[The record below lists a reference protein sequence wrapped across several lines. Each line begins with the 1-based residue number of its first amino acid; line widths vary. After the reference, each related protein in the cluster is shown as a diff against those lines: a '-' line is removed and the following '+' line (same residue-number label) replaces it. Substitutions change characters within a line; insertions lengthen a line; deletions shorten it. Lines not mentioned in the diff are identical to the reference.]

1 MKSPFLAPAQPIFTA
16 GVNGNSNKKL
26 SVMKVLQNQ
35 TEHSGRLKDW
45 KTLVQ
50 QKKEQQRSSVN
61 LEEQLKESKAAFLK
75 QELELDDMGRKLAG
89 ALAAKESLERKLEDM
104 NTWHETNKENL
115 GVKEEEVRLRKSDIV
130 RLDLEVTAK
139 EKMLE
144 EASNAAIEAEKKLF
158 GLEMSVKSLEGK
170 VVSLETENDRLR
182 QGLSQKSAESES
194 KCLEKEELLRKLV
207 VEEERSRGLEE
218 CLTKMG
224 EELNKTKLG

>member
-1 MKSPFLAPAQPIFTA
+1 M
-16 GVNGNSNKKL
+16 N
-26 SVMKVLQNQ
+26 VLQNQ
-35 TEHSGRLKDW
+35 TEDRGQLKDW
-45 KTLVQ
+45 KTLVH
-50 QKKEQQRSSVN
+50 QKKEHKKVSAN

-158 GLEMSVKSLEGK
+158 GLELSVKSLGGK
-170 VVSLETENDRLR
+170 VVSLETENDTPTEL
-182 QGLSQKSAESES
+182 ESE
-194 KCLEKEELLRKLV
+194 KCRIRVQVPRKRGITAKACGGG
-207 VEEERSRGLEE
+207 ETGSR
-218 CLTKMG
+218 T
-224 EELNKTKLG
+224 